1 MVIIEILISIKD
13 FVYNHIWNNDPIL
26 TFILFVN
33 ILIMFRYNNDVSPA
47 RLTPAIAATALART
61 IAGYITPGTL
71 DMLRVLT
78 GVLLCINF
86 AFRIVLALAYTVNFL
101 QHITSH
107 YKNSAFTILCVILL
121 LILLEIIKHIR
132 HVHPLAGYTQG
143 G

>member
-1 MVIIEILISIKD
+1 MIIEILISIKD

-33 ILIMFRYNNDVSPA
+33 ILIMFRYNNNVSPA
-47 RLTPAIAATALART
+47 RLTTAIAATALVRT
-61 IAGYITPGTL
+61 IAGHITPGTL

-86 AFRIVLALAYTVNFL
+86 AFRIVLALSYMVNFL

-121 LILLEIIKHIR
+121 LVLLEIIKHIR

>member
-1 MVIIEILISIKD
+1 MVTIEILILIKD
-13 FVYNHIWNNDPIL
+13 FVYSYIWNSDPIL
-26 TFILFVN
+26 TFILFIN

-47 RLTPAIAATALART
+47 RLTTAIAATALVRT

-71 DMLRVLT
+71 DMLRALT
-78 GVLLCINF
+78 GVLLFINS
-86 AFRIVLALAYTVNFL
+86 AFRIVLGLAYTVNFL

-107 YKNSAFTILCVILL
+107 YKNSTFTILCVILL

>member
-47 RLTPAIAATALART
+47 RFTTTIAATALVRT
-61 IAGYITPGTL
+61 IAGYIAPGTL

>member
-1 MVIIEILISIKD
+1 MIIIEILISIKD

-26 TFILFVN
+26 TFILFAN
-33 ILIMFRYNNDVSPA
+33 ILIMFRYNNNVSPA
-47 RLTPAIAATALART
+47 RLTTAIAATAFVRT

-71 DMLRVLT
+71 DMLRALT
-78 GVLLCINF
+78 GVLLFINS

-132 HVHPLAGYTQG
+132 HVHPLTGYTQG